1 MTAER
6 EFGPM
11 NYSMMEGLVRGRD
24 DDPLLTPGEVAA
36 MVHVDPKT
44 VSRWAASGRLPFVRT
59 PGGHRR
65 YRRSTVEAFL
75 AEYTRKPDRPHR

>member
-1 MTAER
+1 
-6 EFGPM
+6 
-11 NYSMMEGLVRGRD
+11 MEGLVRGQN

-44 VSRWAASGRLPFVRT
+44 VSRWAVSGRLPFIRT

-75 AEYTRKPDRPHR
+75 AEYTRKPDRPRR

>member
-6 EFGPM
+6 ELWPI
-11 NYSMMEGLVRGRD
+11 NYSTMEGLVRGPN

-36 MVHVDPKT
+36 ILHVDPKT

-75 AEYTRKPDRPHR
+75 AEYTRKPERHHR

>member
-1 MTAER
+1 
-6 EFGPM
+6 
-11 NYSMMEGLVRGRD
+11 
-24 DDPLLTPGEVAA
+24 

-44 VSRWAASGRLPFVRT
+44 VSRWAVSGRLPFIRT

-75 AEYTRKPDRPHR
+75 AEYTRKPDRPRR